1 MRKSLLAVA
10 SLGIL
15 LSTAPAVS
23 AQTAGA
29 PTRPE
34 TEADAIDRQLRAEGW
49 EFLGDVSENHTT
61 PREGQAMV
69 VLADNRAYRLTGLPS
84 EDEPAGRPGGA
95 PSSFTDVRTPPG
107 RAEGK
112 QTGKPFNPSSLDLS
126 IQPSEPSGVL
136 LGPSDDRQVVTS
148 GLTTYPLRTI
158 GTLSGNANGG
168 TGCTGTLVGPRH
180 VITAAHC
187 LYNEDGWFQNIWF
200 NPGQAGATDSNGT
213 PRKMVARYARTW
225 SLSMDYG
232 LVILEDEARTAKL
245 GWMGMAWMPVGNYE
259 GTDVRNHGYPLSS
272 QNCADS
278 PLPDGTCGGF
288 MYTDSCDIQEATDG
302 YLMYDC
308 DTTGGHSGSAVWT
321 NINGGPAVLA
331 VHKRGNEPSSGAVVT
346 SDPATLNIGA
356 RMRPAMFNDICGWM
370 KNPLWQSQFA
380 KHAICSS

>member
-1 MRKSLLAVA
+1 MRKSLLATA
-10 SLGIL
+10 ALGIL
-15 LSTAPAVS
+15 LSTVPAVS
-23 AQTAGA
+23 AQTPDAR
-29 PTRPE
+29 RP
-34 TEADAIDRQLRAEGW
+34 ASDVDAVDRQLRAGGW
-49 EFLGDVSENHTT
+49 EFVGDVTRNPTV
-61 PREGQAMV
+61 PREGEAMV

-84 EDEPAGRPGGA
+84 QDEPVGRPGGA
-95 PSSFTDVRTPPG
+95 PASFTDIRTPPG

-112 QTGKPFNPSSLDLS
+112 ETGRPLNPSFDVS
-126 IQPSEPSGVL
+126 IASSEPAGVQ
-136 LGPSDDRQVVTS
+136 LGPTDDRQVVTT
-148 GLTTYPLRTI
+148 GLTSYPLRTV
-158 GTLSGNANGG
+158 GSLSGNPNGG

-187 LYNEDGWFQNIWF
+187 LYNDDGVWFQNLYF
-200 NPGQAGATDSNGT
+200 NPGQAGDTDSNGP

-245 GWMGMAWMPVGNYE
+245 GWMGMAWMPVASYE
-259 GTDVRNHGYPLSS
+259 GTDVRNHGYPSAN

-278 PLPDGTCGGF
+278 PLANGACGGF
-288 MYTDSCDIQEATDG
+288 MYTDSCEIQKATEG

-308 DTTGGHSGSAVWT
+308 DTSGGHSGSAVWAT
-321 NINGGPAVLA
+321 FNGGPAVLA
-331 VHKRGNEPSSGAVVT
+331 VHKRGNEPASGAVIT

-380 KHAICSS
+380 QHAVCSS